1 MTTPSQATPAVHSRQ
16 TPCRLPRF
24 SRPLALIA
32 AGLLSGCE
40 KPVPPP
46 PPPPVVQALEI
57 KESDLPRTATIIGQ
71 LDSPKNV
78 EIRARVEAFVK
89 KICFTE
95 GTNVKEGDLLF
106 ELNEAPFIEKK
117 IAAEA
122 KKAETEAALRKA
134 QADLARIEPLKNTG
148 AVSKMDLDKAVAA
161 VDTGTAAVSAANA
174 QVESAKLDLGYCK
187 VMSPIAGL
195 IGAKEVSEGDLVGK
209 GEPTLLATLSS
220 LNPIWSYCNI
230 SEMDYLKIMGQARE
244 LGLEIDKIPL
254 TLIKSNGVEHPE
266 KGKLVFFD
274 RAVSA
279 KTGTMRLRAEFP
291 NPTELL
297 RPGMFGRVRFE
308 GGTRKGIQVPQRAI
322 VELQGKAFVWILNED
337 QTVNQRAVKLGNL
350 NESNVAVLDG
360 LKPGDRIIAEGIH
373 KVREG
378 GKVNAQAAS
387 PADGAA
393 AATQPK
399 QP

>member
-1 MTTPSQATPAVHSRQ
+1 MTTLSQPLPAADNRPTLH
-16 TPCRLPRF
+16 RL
-24 SRPLALIA
+24 SLPLALLT
-32 AGLLSGCE
+32 AGLFSGCE

-46 PPPPVVQALEI
+46 PPPPVVQVLEI

-78 EIRARVEAFVK
+78 DIRARVEAFVK
-89 KICFTE
+89 KICFIE
-95 GTNVKEGDLLF
+95 GTNVKAGDLLF
-106 ELNEAPFIEKK
+106 ELNEEPFIERLT
-117 IAAEA
+117 AAQAQLAEA
-122 KKAETEAALRKA
+122 NAALRKSKS
-134 QADLARIEPLKNTG
+134 DLARIEPLKDTG
-148 AVSKMDLDKAVAA
+148 AVSKMDLDKAIAA
-161 VDTGTAAVSAANA
+161 VDTSTASVAAA
-174 QVESAKLDLGYCK
+174 TSKVESTKLDLGYCK
-187 VMSPIAGL
+187 VMAPIAGL

-209 GEPTLLATLSS
+209 GEPTLLATMSS
-220 LNPIWSYCNI
+220 LNPIWCYCNI
-230 SEMDYLKIMGQARE
+230 SEMDYLKIMDQARE

-254 TLIKSNGVEHPE
+254 TLIKSNGGEHPE

-279 KTGTMRLRAEFP
+279 KTGTMRLRAEFS

-322 VELQGKAFVWILNED
+322 VELQGKAFVWIVNED
-337 QTVNQRAVKLGNL
+337 QTANQRAVKLGNL
-350 NESNVAVLDG
+350 HESNVAVLDG
-360 LKPGDRIIAEGIH
+360 LKPGDRIISEGIH

-378 GKVNAQAAS
+378 GKVNAQTAGQEA
-387 PADGAA
+387 GAA
-393 AATQPK
+393 TGTQPK

>member
-1 MTTPSQATPAVHSRQ
+1 MTTLSQAQ
-16 TPCRLPRF
+16 TAADSPQAPRRLKWAALPT
-24 SRPLALIA
+24 ALITA
-32 AGLLSGCE
+32 ALFSGCE

-46 PPPPVVQALEI
+46 PPPPVVQVLEI

-78 EIRARVEAFVK
+78 DIRARVEAYVK
-89 KICFTE
+89 KICFKE
-95 GTNVKEGDLLF
+95 GENVKEGDLLF

-174 QVESAKLDLGYCK
+174 QVKSAELDLGYCK

-209 GEPTLLATLSS
+209 GEPTLLATMSS
-220 LNPIWSYCNI
+220 LNPIWCYCNI
-230 SEMDYLKIMGQARE
+230 SEMDYLKIMDQARE

-254 TLIKSNGVEHPE
+254 TLIKSDGKEHPE

-291 NPTELL
+291 NPNELL

-308 GGTRKGIQVPQRAI
+308 GGTKKGIQVPQRVI
-322 VELQGKAFVWILNED
+322 VELQGKAFVWIVNED
-337 QTVNQRAVKLGNL
+337 QTVNQREVKLGNL
-350 NESNVAVLDG
+350 NESNVAVVGG
-360 LKPGDRIIAEGIH
+360 LKPGDRIIEEGIH

-378 GKVNAQAAS
+378 GKVNAQTAG
-387 PADGAA
+387 PADEAA
-393 AATQPK
+393 TGTQPK